1 MRVVAVYNLKGGV
14 GKTTTAVNLSYFSA
28 ASGHRTLLWDL
39 DPQGASSFAFRIRS
53 RVAGFSRK
61 SLETG
66 EALAAAIKATDF
78 DRLDL
83 LPADFAYRK
92 LDRLLASF
100 SKPQR
105 VVSDLMEAIGEDYDL
120 VVLDCPPGFSLLTES
135 VFAAADLVL
144 VPTIPTVLSLRA
156 LARTIKWADR
166 CDVVPVMATFLSMV
180 DRRKALHRRACEG
193 AALHPDIFLAGMVPY
208 ASVVEQMAVRRMPLP
223 AFAPGDPATQAFD
236 AIWTELQS
244 RLQGVEPRRAPAAAE
259 SERLLRTLEALTVS
273 LEFVDGTLSGPPAG
287 ADARPSSDT
296 LSPSDADARSADGS
310 GDSTQPD
317 VEFVHQFDTADGA
330 LRRSGWRLELFEQA
344 GRFRIVAERQHSR
357 TRRTTAQTP
366 RVYAHVDAHWAKQ
379 ILSGALC
386 PVAGLERR
394 LGEAGA
400 TLVAAVRA
408 AAGNRPLRRTH
419 SRQETPQVNEP
430 PSQSSA
436 PPPEAAAALGKWT
449 EANRQA

>member
-53 RVAGFSRK
+53 RVAGFGRK

-100 SKPQR
+100 SKPQK

-208 ASVVEQMAVRRMPLP
+208 ASTVEQMAVRRMPLP
-223 AFAPGDPATQAFD
+223 AFAPGDPATLAFD

-259 SERLLRTLEALTVS
+259 SERLLRTLEAMTVS
-273 LEFVDGTLSGPPAG
+273 LEFVDGTLSAPAG
-287 ADARPSSDT
+287 VDPRSSNDVPS
-296 LSPSDADARSADGS
+296 LSDADARSADAS

-317 VEFVHQFDTADGA
+317 VTFVHQFDTADGA
-330 LRRSGWRLELFEQA
+330 LRRNGWRLELFEQA

-366 RVYAHVDAHWAKQ
+366 RVHAHVDAHWAKQ

-394 LGEAGA
+394 LGETGA
-400 TLVAAVRA
+400 TLVAALRA
-408 AAGNRPLRRTH
+408 AAGNRPLCRIH

-430 PSQSSA
+430 AAPSSA
-436 PPPEAAAALGKWT
+436 PPPEATATLAQWT
-449 EANRQA
+449 ESNRQV